1 MLLSQKLENI
11 VGQLLGRIVMSQPLN
26 MIETRQL
33 AVSIQAAAGEARALE
48 GRNVIPFP
56 KPAAHVAAVETPA

>member
-1 MLLSQKLENI
+1 MMLSQKLENI

-26 MIETRQL
+26 LIETRQL
-33 AVSIQAAAGEARALE
+33 ALSIQAAAGEARTLE

-56 KPAAHVAAVETPA
+56 KPAATVAAVETPA